1 MNNKKAAKNL
11 INFYSEMLFAG
22 KKRKAKTAEEQPL
35 IGGARNI
42 SFPGIGAL
50 KDY

>member
-11 INFYSEMLFAG
+11 INFYSKMLFAG
-22 KKRKAKTAEEQPL
+22 KKRKPKTAEEQPRF
-35 IGGARNI
+35 GGARNI
-42 SFPGIGAL
+42 SFPDIGAL